1 MLLKIPGFGKILGN
15 PGRVFKDDVG
25 ERRRR
30 AAGARRGAALEG
42 VEPRWKGV
50 ERDLTN
56 KLKQN

>member
-25 ERRRR
+25 ERK
-30 AAGARRGAALEG
+30 RGAAWE
-42 VEPRWKGV
+42 GV

-56 KLKQN
+56 KLK